1 MSMRGSV
8 NEGGPS
14 FVVRSPRSPLPR
26 ELEAKLRTELAK
38 CPDVA
43 FAHLP
48 EVEVEGHSGAE
59 LTLFVW
65 LQPTALHTLRGALNL
80 VCDTVARVL
89 PDGRH
94 LDVVILNSAPE
105 LLEAVEG
112 AGSLL
117 IERNTEERRRALAA
131 AAAPPAEHLPERRPW
146 WWPFG
151 R

>member
-1 MSMRGSV
+1 MSGSGSESGAGV
-8 NEGGPS
+8 
-14 FVVRSPRSPLPR
+14 VVRSPRNPLSR
-26 ELEAKLRTELAK
+26 EIEDKLRTELGK

-48 EVEVEGHSGAE
+48 EVEVEGHAGAE

-80 VCDTVARVL
+80 VCDTVARAL

-105 LLEAVEG
+105 LLEEVEA

-117 IERNTEERRRALAA
+117 IERNAEERQRALAA
-131 AAAPPAEHLPERRPW
+131 AATPPSEPLRERKPW

-151 R
+151 